1 MTDCPLRSDAIDIT
15 PVADG
20 YVVYNSERDLVH
32 YLNHT
37 AAMTL
42 EFCDGQRTAAQI
54 AALLAELF
62 PAAGDVRASVGQCIT
77 QFRELGLVLPLPA
90 VPAQAGE
97 ARPAAAELR
106 S

>member
-20 YVVYNSERDLVH
+20 YVVYNSARDLVH

-54 AALLAELF
+54 ALLLAEIF
-62 PAAGDVRASVGQCIT
+62 PAAGEVHASVEQCIS
-77 QFRELGLVLPLPA
+77 QLRDLGLVLPLPA
-90 VPAQAGE
+90 VPAQPGE
-97 ARPAAAELR
+97 ARPAPAEV
-106 S
+106 SS